1 MPDSTITG
9 SARTGERD
17 RAADTASGAD
27 RPEAVEAR
35 AREEVRTQ
43 GDRAREDHG
52 GQEDRIQEALETAA
66 AVAEKTGGLGIPGR
80 PINRRSPFM
89 IGMTAAFGVA
99 VAYGLVELFI
109 RARSVLIIIGLA
121 TFIAAGLDPIV
132 SWLVRHRIP
141 RWAAVVIVVG
151 CALGVVAAFLA
162 AAIPPLASEATS
174 LAHQIPHYMH
184 NLQDRNSQLGRL
196 NIKYH
201 LQQRLSKLV
210 TGGGSSL
217 IGGVLGAGKLV
228 LGTASFIVAVM
239 VLSIYFLA
247 GLPRIKVFAYQLV
260 PHSRRPRVILIGD
273 EILAKVGGYVL
284 GNFITSVIAG
294 LGTYFW
300 LLAFGVPY
308 PILLAMFVAL
318 LDLVPVI
325 GSTIGGAVVTLVAL
339 TVSLPVAL
347 ATLGFYIGYRLA
359 EDYLIVPRI
368 QGRTVE
374 LPALASLVAVLIG
387 GVLLGIVGALVA
399 IPVAAAVRRRRRR
412 RQAQLRE
419 TDLRIEQMSLGEGH
433 HENVP
438 GPGSRARS
446 AWTLMQPAPVARTGR
461 ALPRSPRLSLKPPAV
476 TGVAPV
482 QQAVAERVLAGEVC
496 AYAQLPLRLAGNDS
510 VLMIAEDRLDP
521 LHLLGEPPGV
531 GAHRREVALH
541 AGLDR
546 ADDQFPRNLAQP
558 RLQVP
563 DEHLSVAC
571 RPEDGAEPL
580 KFGGQPPC
588 AVAADN
594 VPE

>member
-1 MPDSTITG
+1 LLDSTMTD

-17 RAADTASGAD
+17 RAAATAAGAD
-27 RPEAVEAR
+27 RREAAEIR
-35 AREEVRTQ
+35 AQEEVRTQ
-43 GDRAREDHG
+43 DDHAREDRG

-66 AVAEKTGGLGIPGR
+66 AVAEETGGLGTPGR
-80 PINRRSPFM
+80 PINKRSPFM

-99 VAYGLVELFI
+99 VAYGVVELSI

-121 TFIAAGLDPIV
+121 AFIAVGLDPV
-132 SWLVRHRIP
+132 VGWLVRHRIP

-151 CALGVVAAFLA
+151 CALGMAAAFLA

-184 NLQDRNSQLGRL
+184 SLQDRSSQLGRL
-196 NIKYH
+196 NFKYH

-228 LGTASFIVAVM
+228 LGTASFIVAVL

-339 TVSLPVAL
+339 TVSLPVAI

-368 QGRTVE
+368 MGRTVQ
-374 LPALASLVAVLIG
+374 LPAIVSLVAVLIG

-399 IPVAAAVRRRRRR
+399 IPVAAAVR
-412 RQAQLRE
+412 L
-419 TDLRIEQMSLGEGH
+419 LL
-433 HENVP
+433 HE
-438 GPGSRARS
+438 
-446 AWTLMQPAPVARTGR
+446 
-461 ALPRSPRLSLKPPAV
+461 
-476 TGVAPV
+476 
-482 QQAVAERVLAGEVC
+482 
-496 AYAQLPLRLAGNDS
+496 
-510 VLMIAEDRLDP
+510 IAIRRLD
-521 LHLLGEPPGV
+521 
-531 GAHRREVALH
+531 R
-541 AGLDR
+541 
-546 ADDQFPRNLAQP
+546 
-558 RLQVP
+558 
-563 DEHLSVAC
+563 S
-571 RPEDGAEPL
+571 
-580 KFGGQPPC
+580 
-588 AVAADN
+588 
-594 VPE
+594 